1 MFAPTRY
8 LLWARRFY
16 GNVRLDLAT
25 SGMPTVPL
33 AELGMPD
40 ARTMGDHAAGGSG
53 GSGRAPA
60 QDPWTAARTAIAS
73 YHAVPPNEAT
83 PALGTTHAI
92 WLAYA
97 ALTSPGDEI
106 LVENPAYEPLVR
118 IAEGMGLR
126 VTRFERPAVERFAL
140 DPDRVARALTARTRV
155 VVVTNLHNPGG
166 VRAPDDVLRA
176 TADAVAA
183 RGATLL
189 VDEVYAPFDELVD
202 ASGVFRGSAR
212 KLGANV
218 VAIGSLTKCY
228 GLGPQRIGWLLGA
241 PEVVARADDAITAS
255 CGLLPLET
263 AHVAVH
269 AFGRIVDLASRAR
282 AVLAGK
288 REHVAAWVAR
298 HGLSWSAPGEGLYG
312 FATVPGAGD
321 LTAAIEKAAQE
332 REVLVAPGSF
342 FGVPDGFRLSWSKPL
357 PDLDEGLARLAA
369 ALGLAD

>member
-8 LLWARRFY
+8 LLWARRYY
-16 GNVRLDLAT
+16 GNVRYDLAT

-40 ARTMGDHAAGGSG
+40 ARTMGDPAG
-53 GSGRAPA
+53 
-60 QDPWTAARTAIAS
+60 WEAARTAVAT

-83 PALGTTHAI
+83 LALGTTHAI

-106 LVENPAYEPLVR
+106 LVERPAYEPLVR
-118 IAEGMGLR
+118 IAEGIGLG
-126 VTRFERPAVERFAL
+126 VTHFERPASERFAL
-140 DPDRVARALTARTRV
+140 DPDRVANALTPRTRMV
-155 VVVTNLHNPGG
+155 VATNLHNPSG

-176 TADAVAA
+176 IAGAVAS

-189 VDEVYAPFDELVD
+189 VDEVYAPFDALVD
-202 ASGVFRGSAR
+202 ARGVFPGSAR
-212 KLGANV
+212 KLGPNV

-241 PEVVARADDAITAS
+241 PGVVARADDAVTAS

-269 AFGRIVDLASRAR
+269 AFGRIVDLAARAR

-288 REHVAAWVAR
+288 REHVSSWMAR
-298 HGLSWSAPGEGLYG
+298 HGLSWSAPTEGLYG
-312 FATVPGAGD
+312 FAIVPGAGD
-321 LTAAIEKAAQE
+321 LTAAIERAAQE

-342 FGVPDGFRLSWSKPL
+342 FGLPGGFRLSWSKPL
-357 PDLDEGLARLAA
+357 PELDEGLARLAA
-369 ALGLAD
+369 ALDLRPH

>member
-33 AELGMPD
+33 TELGVPD
-40 ARTMGDHAAGGSG
+40 ASTLSDPAG
-53 GSGRAPA
+53 
-60 QDPWTAARTAIAS
+60 WTAAREAIAA
-73 YHAVPPNEAT
+73 YHDVPTNEAT
-83 PALGTTHAI
+83 LALGTTHAI

-106 LVENPAYEPLVR
+106 LVEQPGYEPLVR

-126 VTRFERPAVERFAL
+126 VTHFERPASERFVL
-140 DPDRVARALTARTRV
+140 DPDRVARACTPRTRV

-176 TADAVAA
+176 IAAALAA
-183 RGATLL
+183 RGTTLL
-189 VDEVYAPFDELVD
+189 VDEVYAPSDALVD
-202 ASGVFRGSAR
+202 ARGVFRGSAR
-212 KLGANV
+212 KLGPNV

-241 PEVVARADDAITAS
+241 PDVVARADDAITAS
-255 CGLLPLET
+255 CGILPLET
-263 AHVAVH
+263 THIAVH
-269 AFGRIVDLASRAR
+269 AFGRIGDLAARAR
-282 AVLAGK
+282 TVLAGK
-288 REHVAAWVAR
+288 REHVAAWMTR
-298 HGLSWSAPGEGLYG
+298 HGLSWSAPTEGLYG

-321 LTAAIEKAAQE
+321 LTAAIERAAAE

-342 FGVPDGFRLSWSKPL
+342 FGIPGGFRIAWSRPL
-357 PDLDEGLARLAA
+357 PELDEGLSRLAA
-369 ALGLAD
+369 ALDLRPH

>member
-40 ARTMGDHAAGGSG
+40 ARTMGDAGG
-53 GSGRAPA
+53 
-60 QDPWTAARTAIAS
+60 WTTARTAIAS
-73 YHAVPPNEAT
+73 YHSVSQNEAT
-83 PALGTTHAI
+83 LALGTTHAI

-106 LVENPAYEPLVR
+106 LVERPAYEPLVR

-126 VTRFERPAVERFAL
+126 VTHFDRVAAERFAL
-140 DPDRVARALTARTRV
+140 DPERVTHALSPRTRV
-155 VVVTNLHNPGG
+155 VVVTNLHNPSG
-166 VRAPDDVLRA
+166 VRAPDEVLAAIAAALASRG
-176 TADAVAA
+176 VA
-183 RGATLL
+183 LL
-189 VDEVYAPFDELVD
+189 VDEVYAPFDALVD
-202 ASGVFRGSAR
+202 ARGVFHGSAR
-212 KLGANV
+212 KLGPNV

-241 PEVVARADDAITAS
+241 PDVVARADDAITAS

-269 AFGRIVDLASRAR
+269 AFGRIVDLATHAR

-288 REHVAAWVAR
+288 REHVAEWIAK
-298 HGLSWSAPGEGLYG
+298 HELSWSAPGEGLFG
-312 FATVPGAGD
+312 FVIVPGAGD
-321 LTAAIEKAAQE
+321 LTAAIETAARE
-332 REVLVAPGSF
+332 REVLVAPGAF
-342 FGVPDGFRLSWSKPL
+342 FGIPGGFRLAWSKPL
-357 PDLDEGLARLAA
+357 PELDEGLARLAA
-369 ALGLAD
+369 ALGLHAH

>member
-16 GNVRLDLAT
+16 GNVRYDLAT

-40 ARTMGDHAAGGSG
+40 ARTMGDPSG
-53 GSGRAPA
+53 WA
-60 QDPWTAARTAIAS
+60 AARTAIAS
-73 YHAVPPNEAT
+73 YHGVAPDEAVL
-83 PALGTTHAI
+83 ALGTTHAI

-106 LVENPAYEPLVR
+106 LVEQPAYEPLVR
-118 IAEGMGLR
+118 IAGGVGLR
-126 VTRFERPAVERFAL
+126 VTHFERPAAERFPL
-140 DPDRVARALTARTRV
+140 DPERIVRALTPRTRV
-155 VVVTNLHNPGG
+155 VVVTNLHNPSG

-176 TADAVAA
+176 IAA
-183 RGATLL
+183 ALASRGVTLL
-189 VDEVYAPFDELVD
+189 VDEVYAPFDALVD
-202 ASGVFRGSAR
+202 ARGVFHGSAR
-212 KLGANV
+212 KLGPNV

-241 PEVVARADDAITAS
+241 PDVVARADDAITAS
-255 CGLLPLET
+255 CGLLPIET

-269 AFGRIVDLASRAR
+269 AFGRIVDLAARAR

-288 REHVAAWVAR
+288 REHVSAWTAR
-298 HGLSWSAPGEGLYG
+298 HGLSWSAPTEGLYG
-312 FATVPGAGD
+312 FAIVPGAGD
-321 LTAAIEKAAQE
+321 LTATIEKAATE
-332 REVLVAPGSF
+332 RDVLVAPGSF
-342 FGVPDGFRLSWSKPL
+342 FGVPGGFRLSWSKSL

-369 ALGLAD
+369 ALDLRPH